1 MNESHQPFRSEEHYR
16 YENRLIWTEKRRA
29 VVRADELSPIVV
41 APPQEFGG
49 EDGLWNPEQ
58 LLVASASSC
67 LLSTFASI
75 AEKARLPFRGF
86 ECRAVGHLTQA
97 PDGNFAITLI
107 ELFPVVDVD
116 DAGAVAK
123 ARKLLEK
130 AEARCLIANSL
141 KYGTKVHAVVRAPA
155 PPTVAPPPVAP

>member
-1 MNESHQPFRSEEHYR
+1 MTGIHQASKSAEHYT
-16 YENRLIWTEKRRA
+16 YENRLTWTEKRRA
-29 VVRADELSPIVV
+29 VVRADELTPIVV
-41 APPQEFGG
+41 APPHEFGG

-75 AEKARLPFRGF
+75 AERARLPFTGF
-86 ECRAVGHLTQA
+86 ECRAVGHLTQV
-97 PDGNFAITLI
+97 PDGKYAITLV

-116 DAGAVAK
+116 DPGQAEK

-130 AEARCLIANSL
+130 AEERCLIANSL
-141 KYGTKVHAVVRAPA
+141 KYETKVHPVVRAPPQAALA
-155 PPTVAPPPVAP
+155 P